1 MADTVMVEPTEPVG
15 SPARYIIEL
24 FFHRAT
30 ALNLTYFTVLSPI
43 SRPTISL
50 RTKICPATRNHR
62 GMDTSRLLNSCAA
75 LPEYL
80 NADGKSLH
88 SFTISPLITIIVGKR
103 RKEYKLHR
111 AQLMS
116 KSPFFEACLSAGMVE
131 QQKNEIVLPED
142 SCRGFDIVAD
152 WVYNKTDWD
161 TATMEGS
168 MLRAYVLADKY
179 GMPDLQNSLI
189 DNLGHFWTYK
199 TCIRPARVL
208 WLARN
213 AMTDCPLYRLATD
226 QLAYE
231 IKKEGKHY
239 GDKQDT
245 TPASVIK
252 TEPNAEPQPDREVG
266 VGVDRAKEL
275 TKALAHPD
283 LSTKLLW
290 GAIHASRST
299 RPPARAAHYY
309 RVPKEKPKKRTAK
322 EMDS

>member
-1 MADTVMVEPTEPVG
+1 M
-15 SPARYIIEL
+15 
-24 FFHRAT
+24 
-30 ALNLTYFTVLSPI
+30 
-43 SRPTISL
+43 
-50 RTKICPATRNHR
+50 
-62 GMDTSRLLNSCAA
+62 
-75 LPEYL
+75 
-80 NADGKSLH
+80 
-88 SFTISPLITIIVGKR
+88 
-103 RKEYKLHR
+103 
-111 AQLMS
+111 Q
-116 KSPFFEACLSAGMVE
+116 KSPFFEACLSSGMVE
-131 QQKNEIVLPED
+131 QQKNEVVLPED

-152 WVYNKTDWD
+152 WVYNKTEWD

-189 DNLGHFWTYK
+189 NTLGQFWTYK
-199 TCIRPARVL
+199 TRIRPARVL

-245 TPASVIK
+245 TPASTAKV
-252 TEPNAEPQPDREVG
+252 EPSPSESQPNRDVG
-266 VGVDRAKEL
+266 IEVDRAKEL

-299 RPPARAAHYY
+299 RPPARAAHCY
-309 RVPKEKPKKRTAK
+309 RVPKDKLKKRPAK
-322 EMDS
+322 EMDTPDAKKRAT